1 VDQAGGGD
9 PGVDGLMTVKSC
21 IPIVPSVDLERSLK
35 LWREG
40 LGFDET
46 WWEQHRDGKLV
57 GCGLRKAHMS
67 VMLNIR
73 AGDPAKPESYEGVRF
88 YWAPDDLRALRER
101 LLGLGFAVSELWH
114 RDYGQS
120 EFVLTDD
127 DGFEHCFGVPTDTLG
142 AQQ

>member
-1 VDQAGGGD
+1 
-9 PGVDGLMTVKSC
+9 MTVKNC
-21 IPIVPSVDLERSLK
+21 IPIVPSLDLERSLR

-40 LGFDET
+40 LGFDQT

-57 GCGLRKAHMS
+57 GCGLRKGHMS

-73 AGDPAKPESYEGVRF
+73 AGTPEKPESYEGVRF
-88 YWAPDDLRALRER
+88 YWAPDDLEGLREH

-127 DGFEHCFGVPTDTLG
+127 DGFEHCFGVPTDTLETQ
-142 AQQ
+142 A